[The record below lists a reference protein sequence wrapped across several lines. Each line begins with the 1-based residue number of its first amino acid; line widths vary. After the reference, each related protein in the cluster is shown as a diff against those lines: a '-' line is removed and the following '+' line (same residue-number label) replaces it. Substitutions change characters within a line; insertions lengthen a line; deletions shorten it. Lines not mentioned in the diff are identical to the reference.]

1 MSKFKVNGLDELQ
14 KQLKQMERAA
24 KKLNGKQE
32 IPFSKLFTPAFMRK
46 YTSFSSFDELMEAGG
61 FHAETSEEFE
71 AIPDAPFDAHV
82 AATTKFSSWE
92 DMLGEA
98 TEQYVAKQLGF

>member
-1 MSKFKVNGLDELQ
+1 MSFEIKGLDELQ
-14 KQLKQMERAA
+14 RQLKQMERKA
-24 KKLNGKQE
+24 KELDGTQE
-32 IPFSKLFTPAFMRK
+32 IPFSELFTPAFMRK
-46 YTSFSSFDELMEAGG
+46 YTSFTSFDELLAAGG

-92 DMLGEA
+92 EMLGKA